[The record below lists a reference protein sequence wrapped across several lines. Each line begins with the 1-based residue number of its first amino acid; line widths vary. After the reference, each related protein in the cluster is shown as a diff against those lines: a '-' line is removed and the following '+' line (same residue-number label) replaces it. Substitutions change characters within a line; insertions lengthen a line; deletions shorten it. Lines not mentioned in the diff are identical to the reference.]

1 MKEKFNN
8 LKIKNK
14 NIVIFASG
22 SGSNAVKIHDHFK
35 EIDNVNIASLYCNN
49 PEARVLQKFREFNV
63 KTFLFSKKDL
73 DNQKILES
81 LLKIDPDLIILA
93 GFLLK
98 IPKSITRFFKNKI
111 INIHPALLPLYGGKG
126 MYGKNIHKAVLE
138 NKEKTSGLTIHY
150 VNEKYDDGAIIFQ
163 KQVEL
168 DSFETPLS
176 LSKKI
181 LKEEHL
187 HYPIVI
193 EKLLVHE

>member
-1 MKEKFNN
+1 M
-8 LKIKNK
+8 KIKNK

-22 SGSNAVKIHDHFK
+22 SGSNAVKIYDHFK
-35 EIDNVNIASLYCNN
+35 EVDYVNIVSLHCNN
-49 PEARVLQKFREFNV
+49 PEAGVLKKFREFNI

-73 DNQKILES
+73 DNQKVLES
-81 LLKIDPDLIILA
+81 LLKIDPDLIVLA

-98 IPKSITRFFKNKI
+98 IPKSITSFFKNKI

-126 MYGKNIHKAVLE
+126 MYGENIHKAVIN

-168 DSFETPLS
+168 DPFETSVS

-193 EKLLVHE
+193 EKTLVNDQ

>member
-1 MKEKFNN
+1 VKEKFNN

-63 KTFLFSKKDL
+63 KTFLFTKKDL

-126 MYGKNIHKAVLE
+126 MYGENIHKAVIE

>member
-63 KTFLFSKKDL
+63 KTFLFTKKDL

-126 MYGKNIHKAVLE
+126 MYGKNIHKAVRELLNQMFSLYFLLLLCE
-138 NKEKTSGLTIHY
+138 CFLRTYLYPHIT
-150 VNEKYDDGAIIFQ
+150 VV
-163 KQVEL
+163 KQDEYL
-168 DSFETPLS
+168 
-176 LSKKI
+176 
-181 LKEEHL
+181 
-187 HYPIVI
+187 
-193 EKLLVHE
+193 

>member
-1 MKEKFNN
+1 VKEKFNN

-126 MYGKNIHKAVLE
+126 MYGENIHKAVIE